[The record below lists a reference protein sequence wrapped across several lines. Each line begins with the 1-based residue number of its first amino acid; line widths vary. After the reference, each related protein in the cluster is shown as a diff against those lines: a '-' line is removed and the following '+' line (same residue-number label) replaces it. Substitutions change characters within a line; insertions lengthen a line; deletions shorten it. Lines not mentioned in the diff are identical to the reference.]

1 MATQVQNQDPKVEK
15 TEDLKKVILASEI
28 KRDYRSDKFEKIKT
42 KVSQSLAKQDTDE
55 ALRDITL

>member
-1 MATQVQNQDPKVEK
+1 MATQVQKTDPKIEK

-28 KRDYRSDKFEKIKT
+28 KRDYRSVKFDKIRQ
-42 KVSQSLAKQDTDE
+42 KVSESLSKQDTDE